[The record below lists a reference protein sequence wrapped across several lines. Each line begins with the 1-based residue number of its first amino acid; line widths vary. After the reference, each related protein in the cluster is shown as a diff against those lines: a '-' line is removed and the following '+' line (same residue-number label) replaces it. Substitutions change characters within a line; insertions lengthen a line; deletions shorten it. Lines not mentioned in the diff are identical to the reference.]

1 MNAGLRIMP
10 TFALIL
16 VVAAI
21 AAGQQRMTQG
31 DVVTTDGA
39 NVFRIT
45 AVGGLAA
52 VVVNFPFPINALL
65 PATDNRGVIAIG
77 SGIAR
82 IATDGTVTTLVSVN
96 AQLSCALADV
106 DGDGNVLL
114 GGLTGRALFHK
125 VEPGGLVSTFFDAQ
139 PTLYWGLVGGG
150 LDPMT
155 GDLIVAGRPKSPGS
169 EGLFRVTTGAS
180 PRITTL
186 CAIPIGSTLAD
197 GGAIHHDPVTG
208 DLMFFTPGAV
218 YRVSPTPPHAV
229 TTIHQGP
236 PLGRIPCLVERD
248 PARGDYVFGT
258 AYGTVPNPQIP
269 VGVLRF
275 DATTRTFRTLI
286 QNQFYP
292 QGATVVG
299 IRHLCGLTGP
309 TPGGV
314 YWMLVSSPTEPG
326 AAYVVAVSAAPRPG
340 ITLPGGRQIHL
351 LPDALFFRS
360 LTNTGIFSG
369 FQGVL
374 NGQGEAY
381 ATVNIPRFAG
391 LRGFRFFASAVTVVN
406 GQVSTIAETIGATIR

>member
-1 MNAGLRIMP
+1 MSTAIRGML

-16 VVAAI
+16 VVAAM
-21 AAGQQRMTQG
+21 AAGQPRMAQG
-31 DVVTTDGA
+31 DVVTTDGT
-39 NVFRIT
+39 NVYRIT
-45 AVGGLAA
+45 AQGGVAT
-52 VVVNFPFPINALL
+52 VVASFPFPINALL

-77 SGIAR
+77 SGVAQ

-96 AQLSCALADV
+96 ARLNCALADV

-114 GGLTGRALFHK
+114 GGLAGRALFYK
-125 VEPGGLVSTFFDAQ
+125 VEPGGLVSTFFDAE

-155 GDLIVAGRPKSPGS
+155 GDLIVAGRPKAPAP

-180 PRITTL
+180 PQITSLST
-186 CAIPIGSTLAD
+186 IPIGATLAD

-208 DLMFFTPGAV
+208 DLMFFSPGAV

-236 PLGRIPCLVERD
+236 PLGQIPCPVERD

-258 AYGTVPNPQIP
+258 AYGGVPHPQIP

-275 DATTRTFRTLI
+275 DVTTQTFRTLI
-286 QNQFYP
+286 QNLFYP
-292 QGATVVG
+292 RGVTVVG
-299 IRHLCGLTGP
+299 IRHLCGLNGP
-309 TPGGV
+309 TPGSL
-314 YWMLVSSPTEPG
+314 YRMLVSSPTEPG

-340 ITLPGGRQIHL
+340 ITLPGGRRIHL
-351 LPDALFFRS
+351 APDALFFQS
-360 LTNTGIFSG
+360 LTNSGIFSG

-381 ATVNIPRFAG
+381 ATVNVPRIAA
-391 LRGFRFFASAVTVVN
+391 LRGFRFFASAVTVVK